1 MLESIDMKC
10 GERRRVY
17 IAIKSIGRQPF
28 EISNATFTLT
38 IGDELD
44 AQGYCDVVEEDFDE
58 VLLGALIQPMRKN
71 AIYMLRFTY
80 EIYPTKLYY
89 DVKIRVN

>member
-1 MLESIDMKC
+1 MIESIDMKC

-17 IAIKSIGRQPF
+17 IAVKSICRQPF
-28 EISNATFTLT
+28 EISNATFSFTV
-38 IGDELD
+38 GDELD
-44 AQGYCDVVEEDFDE
+44 AQGYCDVIEYDKDE

-71 AIYMLRFTY
+71 SIYMLRFSY

-89 DVKIRVN
+89 DVKVRVS